1 MIAETKTL
9 ATIHTLRGNFRFEAC
24 AKLRSN
30 DDVLTRRHRSAIAMC
45 RAEEGCFEPTNVV
58 SRRGRLRA
66 RQLQKTLLTTAR
78 RAEQLMRRCESTEQ
92 SYRGGCSRVI
102 RVGETVGSGID

>member
-9 ATIHTLRGNFRFEAC
+9 ATIHTLRGAVGANFRFEAC

-45 RAEEGCFEPTNVV
+45 RVEEGCFEPTNVV
-58 SRRGRLRA
+58 PCRGRLFRA
-66 RQLQKTLLTTAR
+66 DERCVAPRKVASEAATDAANDGEAS
-78 RAEQLMRRCESTEQ
+78 RATHEAL
-92 SYRGGCSRVI
+92 
-102 RVGETVGSGID
+102 